1 MFKKGEVMKYISYQT
16 KLFFILVAIILS
28 IPAHISARKQNT
40 IAVIGTGYVGLVT
53 GAGIAQ
59 FGNKVICADIDSKKI
74 KLLKDGKIPIY
85 EPGLQEIVA
94 RNVESG
100 RLSFTDEVAK
110 AIQTADVI
118 FIAVGTPMGEN
129 GDANLSYIESVV
141 KTIAQNFNK
150 PKIIVTKS
158 TVPIGTGK
166 KIRNILEKHYG
177 IDSTMFS
184 MVSNPEFLREG
195 SAIDDFLQPDRLVIG
210 AESDEALTIM
220 CEIYEPLIANG
231 IPHVLT
237 DIPTAETI
245 KYASNAF
252 LATKLSFI
260 NEIANLCDAADAD
273 TQTVSYAMGLDKR
286 ISPRFL
292 KPGPG
297 FGGSCFPKDALALIY
312 MARQHNVEMHTVQ
325 AALKANK
332 IQYRK
337 PVEKLLQL
345 MKTNTQQKD
354 IENCTIAILG
364 LAFKANT
371 DDIRYS
377 PAIQAIEMLL
387 ELGAHIKTYDPA
399 AMENMHQIFPDIT
412 YCNSLYE
419 AVTDADAII
428 IMTEWDEFKQM
439 DFARVSNLVRERVIV
454 DARNIINPSI
464 LKQIGFVCDTIGQSY
479 LCKNKNHYLRRLIP
493 IHVRTRVPFTRYNQ
507 SHE

>member
-1 MFKKGEVMKYISYQT
+1 MKRMSYQT
-16 KLFFILVAIILS
+16 TLFSILVAIILS
-28 IPAHISARKQNT
+28 IPVYLSAQIQKT
-40 IAVIGTGYVGLVT
+40 IAVIGTGYVGLVS
-53 GAGIAQ
+53 GAGLAQ
-59 FGNKVICADIDSKKI
+59 FGNEVICADIDSDKI
-74 KLLKDGKIPIY
+74 DQLLRGEIPIY

-110 AIQTADVI
+110 AIQTANVI
-118 FIAVGTPMGEN
+118 FIAVGTPMGEDGN
-129 GDANLSYIESVV
+129 ANLSYIESVV

-166 KIRNILEKHYG
+166 KIRNLLENHG
-177 IDSTMFS
+177 IDPAMFF

-195 SAIDDFLQPDRLVIG
+195 SAVDDFLHPDRLVIG

-237 DIPTAETI
+237 DITTAEII

-345 MKTNTQQKD
+345 MKAKIQQEG

-377 PAIQAIEMLL
+377 PAISAIKMLL
-387 ELGAHIKTYDPA
+387 EHGAHIKTYDPA
-399 AMENMHQIFPDIT
+399 AMENMRQIFPNIT

-439 DFARVSNLVRERVIV
+439 DLARVSNLVRERVIV

-493 IHVRTRVPFTRYNQ
+493 IHVRTCVPFTRHNK